1 MPHTI
6 RMTMPNGDKS
16 AITVETLNDGC
27 IGLGFIRPGQISQAI
42 KLPRTIAAQLA
53 EHIQEELKGDA

>member
-6 RMTMPNGDKS
+6 SMRMPNGDKS

-27 IGLGFIRPGQISQAI
+27 IGLGFIRPGQTSQAI

-53 EHIQEELKGDA
+53 EAMVRELKGDA